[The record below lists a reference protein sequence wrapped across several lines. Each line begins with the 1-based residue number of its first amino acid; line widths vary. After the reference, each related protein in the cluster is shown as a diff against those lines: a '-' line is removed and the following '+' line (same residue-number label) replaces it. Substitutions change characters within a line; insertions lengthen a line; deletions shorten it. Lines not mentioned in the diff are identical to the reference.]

1 MQQGRSFIRTRTHA
15 TYRHL
20 NGTFS
25 ARCPCADPRPT
36 CRTLYRPSHAALTM
50 SFQLHRP
57 WTVEEVYGDL
67 IQGGDER
74 TPMRIRF
81 KVNQPANR
89 SPCEHQHLTLNG
101 RYLTLRGIDLTRSRE
116 RYTCNACGK
125 PVVRTL
131 NASGSY
137 LVSDHHATPTSPST
151 PSDAG
156 N

>member
-1 MQQGRSFIRTRTHA
+1 
-15 TYRHL
+15 
-20 NGTFS
+20 
-25 ARCPCADPRPT
+25 
-36 CRTLYRPSHAALTM
+36 
-50 SFQLHRP
+50 
-57 WTVEEVYGDL
+57 
-67 IQGGDER
+67 
-74 TPMRIRF
+74 MRIRF
-81 KVNQPANR
+81 KFNQPANR

-137 LVSDHHATPTSPST
+137 LVSDHHATSTSPST
-151 PSDAG
+151 PSDTG